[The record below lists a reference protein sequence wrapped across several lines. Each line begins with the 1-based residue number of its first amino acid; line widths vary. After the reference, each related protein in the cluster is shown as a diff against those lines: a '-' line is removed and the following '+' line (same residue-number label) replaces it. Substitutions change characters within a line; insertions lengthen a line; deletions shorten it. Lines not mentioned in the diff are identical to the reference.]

1 MKDFSYKETRG
12 SCDISTQKVIRSQK
26 VLNAVENYKIMPK
39 IDLIINS
46 SQNGSFCKLI
56 TII

>member
-26 VLNAVENYKIMPK
+26 VLNVVENYKIMPK

-46 SQNGSFCKLI
+46 S
-56 TII
+56 